1 MSNNYNGNIYP
12 HGMDRQQGSLQPSQ
26 QQGVNVSFPVAP
38 LSVPQI
44 PNAGYNPNQPNAVY
58 VRPQPMQWQQGMVQ
72 QLGAPP
78 RQLYTNNQGP
88 VPGVKPTIGRQPA
101 PLTQPIASGK
111 MIQQQSK
118 PEEPPAQISK
128 EKAENMAALQEL
140 NRFRKRK
147 MEFKLPEKTTGLV
160 PDSPLFTELQDLE
173 RRLDTEIYKRRNEIL
188 EIFSASSPLSEQEI
202 SMIGAARRQMRV
214 YVFGQKSRKDG
225 KDAWSLSIHGRPIE
239 SSEDSHPG
247 GGGSVSQSLHV
258 AKLFFSHCLK
268 SLKIELEGNTPAE
281 KEVIV
286 WEKCK
291 HDREHKECFQIN
303 RSGPCPRAARI
314 TFDVDHAKP
323 VYRVPK
329 KLEEILSLP
338 AGLGGG
344 VYSLAFLMGTIWTH
358 AKRKNLMLQVRSVDI
373 KTILGF
379 LCSTLFLNTY

>member
-12 HGMDRQQGSLQPSQ
+12 HGIDRQQGSLQPNQ

-72 QLGAPP
+72 HLGAPP

-101 PLTQPIASGK
+101 PLTQHIASGK

-118 PEEPPAQISK
+118 PEEPPAQISR

-188 EIFSASSPLSEQEI
+188 EIFTASSPLSEQEI

-338 AGLGGG
+338 SGLGGG

-358 AKRKNLMLQVRSVDI
+358 AKRKNLMLQVRSIDI

-379 LCSTLFLNTY
+379 LCFILFLNIY

>member
-1 MSNNYNGNIYP
+1 MSNNYNGDRYP
-12 HGMDRQQGSLQPSQ
+12 PGMDRQQGSMHPNQ

-44 PNAGYNPNQPNAVY
+44 PNAGFNPNQQNSMY

-72 QLGAPP
+72 QMGAPP
-78 RQLYTNNQGP
+78 RQLYTTNQGP
-88 VPGVKPTIGRQPA
+88 VPHVGRQPA
-101 PLTQPIASGK
+101 IVSHAIAPGK
-111 MIQQQSK
+111 MIPQQPKQ
-118 PEEPPAQISK
+118 EEPPTQMSK

-147 MEFKLPEKTTGLV
+147 MEFKLPEKTTGLI
-160 PDSPLFTELQDLE
+160 PDSPLFTQLQDLE

-202 SMIGAARRQMRV
+202 SMTGAARRQLRV
-214 YVFGQKSRKDG
+214 YIFSQKSFKGG
-225 KDAWSLSIHGRPIE
+225 KDTWSLSIHGRPIE

-268 SLKIELEGNTPAE
+268 SLKIELEGNNSAG
-281 KEVIV
+281 KEVIG

-291 HDREHKECFQIN
+291 HDREHKECFQIH
-303 RSGPCPRAARI
+303 RSGPCPRVARI

-338 AGLGGG
+338 SGLAGG
-344 VYSLAFLMGTIWTH
+344 VYSLSFLMGSIWTH
-358 AKRKNLMLQVRSVDI
+358 AKRNNLMIQVRLTQ
-373 KTILGF
+373 KPL
-379 LCSTLFLNTY
+379 